1 MKIEVASES
10 SFCPGV
16 DRAMRIT
23 EKTLRRRPSKVYSM
37 GALIHNPQVVEKL
50 RQQGLQ
56 VLEPGAETGDLD
68 GAVVVVRSH
77 GIDMETE
84 RSLERLGAR
93 LVDATCPT
101 VKRAQEAARDL
112 AETGCDVVV
121 IGSPSHPEV
130 RSIVGRAGAPV
141 AVVSTP
147 EEAREWALSLRP
159 HRVGLLSQTTINRD
173 LLESVRKELE
183 THCEVVER
191 DTICESVGRRQREAF
206 ELAGLV
212 DVMFVVGGRES
223 SNTAQLAA
231 ISERAGVPT
240 HHIES
245 PREIEPGWLEGVETV
260 GVIGGASTPRWLID
274 DTVAKLEELSS

>member
-1 MKIEVASES
+1 
-10 SFCPGV
+10 
-16 DRAMRIT
+16 
-23 EKTLRRRPSKVYSM
+23 
-37 GALIHNPQVVEKL
+37 
-50 RQQGLQ
+50 
-56 VLEPGAETGDLD
+56 
-68 GAVVVVRSH
+68 
-77 GIDMETE
+77 
-84 RSLERLGAR
+84 
-93 LVDATCPT
+93 
-101 VKRAQEAARDL
+101 
-112 AETGCDVVV
+112 
-121 IGSPSHPEV
+121 
-130 RSIVGRAGAPV
+130 
-141 AVVSTP
+141 
-147 EEAREWALSLRP
+147 
-159 HRVGLLSQTTINRD
+159 
-173 LLESVRKELE
+173 VRKELE

-206 ELAGLV
+206 ELAGHV

>member
-1 MKIEVASES
+1 MKIEVAEES

-23 EKTLRRRPSKVYSM
+23 EKTLRRKPSKVYSI
-37 GALIHNPQVVEKL
+37 GALIHNPQVVEELK
-50 RQQGLQ
+50 QEGLQ
-56 VLEPGAETGDLD
+56 VIEPGEDPGDIG

-77 GIDMETE
+77 GIDMDTE
-84 RSLERLGAR
+84 RLLERRGAR

-112 AETGCDVVV
+112 AESGCDVVV
-121 IGSPSHPEV
+121 VGSPSHPEV

-141 AVVSTP
+141 AVVRTP
-147 EEAREWALSLRP
+147 EEAREWVLSLRP
-159 HRVGLLSQTTINRD
+159 RKVGLLAQTTINRE
-173 LLESVRKELE
+173 LLESVRRELE
-183 THCEVVER
+183 THSEVVER
-191 DTICESVGRRQREAF
+191 DTICESVGKRQREAL
-206 ELAGLV
+206 ELAGRV

-240 HHIES
+240 HHIER
-245 PREIEPGWLEGVETV
+245 PAEIEPAWLEGFETA
-260 GVIGGASTPRWLID
+260 GVIGGASTPQRLID
-274 DTVAKLEELSS
+274 ETVLRLRKLSS